1 MEPFATTAPSCMVG
15 AAMSEGIPTMIE
27 TMVEVG
33 IVMVAT
39 TPVMEV
45 ATEMLVEVPI
55 VGKWSPA
62 NIEGRIKT
70 PTERAIKDSISWD
83 VGIAVV
89 IRIPIPS
96 GAIPV
101 TRRVDGCRIPVGVR
115 GIRGAQTAPTIEIV
129 LGVFYVEFIALGRI
143 PAERNLVLSLNVDVT
158 IPMP

>member
-1 MEPFATTAPSCMVG
+1 MTSAATTTAMKPSASSVESFPTTMEPTAFVTAMKAFATMEPFATTEPSCMVG
-15 AAMSEGIPTMIE
+15 AAMSEGIPTMIG

-45 ATEMLVEVPI
+45 VIEMLVEVPI

-101 TRRVDGCRIPVGVR
+101 TRRVDVCPIHVGFR
-115 GIRGAQTAPTIEIV
+115 GIR
-129 LGVFYVEFIALGRI
+129 
-143 PAERNLVLSLNVDVT
+143 
-158 IPMP
+158 